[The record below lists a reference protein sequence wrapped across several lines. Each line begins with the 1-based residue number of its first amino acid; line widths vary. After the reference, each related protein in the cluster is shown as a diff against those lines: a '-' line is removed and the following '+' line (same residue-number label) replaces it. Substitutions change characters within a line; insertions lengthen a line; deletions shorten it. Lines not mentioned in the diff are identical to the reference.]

1 MSYIQMNQ
9 VSFSYG
15 EKNEYVIKDFSI
27 QVQKGEFLVII
38 GPSGCGKSTLLS
50 LLAGLRLPEK
60 GTITIDGKPVEGPGL
75 DKSVIFQHYSLF
87 PWMTVEENICFGIRQ
102 AHGKLKKKDQ
112 KALAMDVLTRVG
124 MEQDAEKYPCELS
137 GGMQQR
143 TAIARTLAMDSEIF
157 LMDEPF
163 GAVDPRRRNQLQELL
178 LSVWEG
184 KRREGAEKT
193 VIFVTHDIDEAIS
206 LADRI
211 LFMGKNGHK
220 EEMQVN
226 LKRPRMLQQLAGTD
240 CFCSFRKKLVDLF
253 VEAEGEEE

>member
-1 MSYIQMNQ
+1 M
-9 VSFSYG
+9 
-15 EKNEYVIKDFSI
+15 
-27 QVQKGEFLVII
+27 L
-38 GPSGCGKSTLLS
+38 
-50 LLAGLRLPEK
+50 
-60 GTITIDGKPVEGPGL
+60 
-75 DKSVIFQHYSLF
+75 
-87 PWMTVEENICFGIRQ
+87 
-102 AHGKLKKKDQ
+102 
-112 KALAMDVLTRVG
+112 LAMDVLTRVG